1 MRGRLSD
8 SDLTS
13 ANAGFGS
20 APSGCSSVTWET
32 GIKHEKSSSSWLKK
46 LFSFFVLKI
55 GRASFKKKLFLGL
68 LHDLIDHLGG
78 ETVETIWMGW
88 MILKFPGVELMVSGS
103 S

>member
-1 MRGRLSD
+1 MGQGQGKTGREGIELVRDRLSD

-13 ANAGFGS
+13 ANAGSGS

-55 GRASFKKKLFLGL
+55 GRVSFKKNSF
-68 LHDLIDHLGG
+68 
-78 ETVETIWMGW
+78 
-88 MILKFPGVELMVSGS
+88 
-103 S
+103 